1 MSVTRLSEKVKGNL
15 PCAHCSKHAS
25 AFLLTRRL
33 KIHTLTLPGRLSSH
47 TARQPRGWAP
57 EIGCFW
63 IQIQLCSCLLVV
75 FILKGCALV
84 LDGHPGILHNGPNV
98 LNDAHT
104 HTHMQTRVSAR
115 THMHARTWLALVPIL
130 NAKDAVFTLPGQWSG
145 PIASFL

>member
-15 PCAHCSKHAS
+15 PCAHFSKHAS

-47 TARQPRGWAP
+47 TAREPRGWAP

-75 FILKGCALV
+75 FILKGCVLV
-84 LDGHPGILHNGPNV
+84 LDGHPGILRNGPNV

-104 HTHMQTRVSAR
+104 HTHTCKHACPRAH
-115 THMHARTWLALVPIL
+115 TCMHALGLL
-130 NAKDAVFTLPGQWSG
+130 
-145 PIASFL
+145 SFLFLMQRMLFSLCLDNGVAL